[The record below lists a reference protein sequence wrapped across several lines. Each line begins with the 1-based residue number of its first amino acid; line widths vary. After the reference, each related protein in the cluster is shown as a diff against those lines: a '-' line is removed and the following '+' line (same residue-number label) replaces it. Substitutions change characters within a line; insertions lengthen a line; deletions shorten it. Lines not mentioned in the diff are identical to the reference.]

1 MSWTDVIFTKMHTFS
16 ETMDNSVY
24 HFYWLH
30 ILDSSCYLITM
41 YLHMDFTY
49 RLDTKV
55 SYKLMNT

>member
-1 MSWTDVIFTKMHTFS
+1 MSWTDVIFTKMHTLS

-41 YLHMDFTY
+41 YLHITLLIDLTQ
-49 RLDTKV
+49 KCPI
-55 SYKLMNT
+55 N